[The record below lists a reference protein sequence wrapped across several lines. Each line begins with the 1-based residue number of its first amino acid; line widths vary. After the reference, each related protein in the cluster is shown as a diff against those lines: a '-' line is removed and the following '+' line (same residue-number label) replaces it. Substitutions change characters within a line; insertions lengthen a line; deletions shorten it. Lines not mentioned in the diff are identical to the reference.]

1 MRVHHPSLPPP
12 TVERAT
18 EEDKTLSGCPK
29 PPRASR
35 ALTHSLQVRWG
46 GVPELHRVWPKFLRE
61 ALPPLAHQ
69 CQPLL
74 AGA

>member
-29 PPRASR
+29 PQE
-35 ALTHSLQVRWG
+35 L
-46 GVPELHRVWPKFLRE
+46 PEL
-61 ALPPLAHQ
+61 
-69 CQPLL
+69 
-74 AGA
+74 